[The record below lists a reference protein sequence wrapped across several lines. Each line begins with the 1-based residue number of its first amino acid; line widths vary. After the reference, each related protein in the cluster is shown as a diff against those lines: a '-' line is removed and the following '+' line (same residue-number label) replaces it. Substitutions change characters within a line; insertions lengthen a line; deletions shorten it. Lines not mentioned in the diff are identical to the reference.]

1 MHLVL
6 LRQSCHGWES
16 ALVNALMVVCYN
28 SPILT
33 GVKLETTDVKP
44 AMSVVMHQR
53 HKTSTCSVSNERS
66 SLNSAIS
73 LRGLWQPRRRRW
85 QKRHLKSKPVLFQT
99 SSLLFRCVQFVN
111 CCQFCLIWRLW
122 TISNFR
128 KKSFCFDHVLY
139 KTLNEEFSR
148 RSRTTRS
155 ENVNK
160 KKPRKN
166 RKCVVPAKLVFCSS
180 LILYCSFIVSVSVPV
195 PFAIAIVVVSAPC

>member
-1 MHLVL
+1 MVTWICLVMHLVL

-16 ALVNALMVVCYN
+16 ALVNALMLVWYK
-28 SPILT
+28 SPILA

-53 HKTSTCSVSNERS
+53 HKTLMCSVSNERS
-66 SLNSAIS
+66 SPNSAIS

-85 QKRHLKSKPVLFQT
+85 QKRHVKSKLVLFQT
-99 SSLLFRCVQFVN
+99 SSLLFRCVQFVK

-139 KTLNEEFSR
+139 KTLN
-148 RSRTTRS
+148 
-155 ENVNK
+155 
-160 KKPRKN
+160 
-166 RKCVVPAKLVFCSS
+166 
-180 LILYCSFIVSVSVPV
+180 
-195 PFAIAIVVVSAPC
+195 